1 MKKVYLQYW
10 EESER
15 GWGIRPDGCSLHLTE
30 EDRNKYIT
38 SIYEQRKN
46 DKEVPYEYDR
56 PVGESIK
63 VMINDNLFE
72 LIKESYRL
80 LSFELN
86 NLIKL
91 EEIVIL

>member
-56 PVGESIK
+56 PVGESIE

-72 LIKESYRL
+72 LIKKSYRL

>member
-56 PVGESIK
+56 PVGESIE

>member
-56 PVGESIK
+56 PVGELIE